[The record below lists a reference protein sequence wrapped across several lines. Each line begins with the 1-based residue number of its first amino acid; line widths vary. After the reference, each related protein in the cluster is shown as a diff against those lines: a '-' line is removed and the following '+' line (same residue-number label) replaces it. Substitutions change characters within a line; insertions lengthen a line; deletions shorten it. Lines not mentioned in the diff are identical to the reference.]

1 MARTRYGFIA
11 VAAVV
16 ASLWVAAP
24 AFAAGETFQVQTVD
38 AKGCASGDFDMTVL
52 KANLDGGSY
61 FVRTLVTVE
70 GLAYMNEQASTS
82 TNGPSPWSIFNNFT
96 YGALPN
102 QGTYPIPQ
110 NKVMRLDFTVERPK
124 GTILY
129 AWSLV
134 VDSCNT
140 GNILYNGLTAADL
153 DKDFVAIPADKCP
166 KVAGIG
172 RPNGCP
178 LRARSLAIAYDT
190 ASHRFFGWLFAEGF
204 SSFHSHRAV
213 TVWKVRPGPDRR
225 IGTVKTTGRGNWAL
239 GHARQAGR
247 YYATA
252 KALLLPKL
260 GQVPKE
266 TSLTLRLR

>member
-1 MARTRYGFIA
+1 LAKTRYGFIA
-11 VAAVV
+11 LAAVT
-16 ASLWVAAP
+16 ASLWAAAP
-24 AFAAGETFQVQTVD
+24 AFAAGETFQVQTVNT
-38 AKGCASGDFDMTVL
+38 AGCASGNFALGVVR
-52 KANLDGGSY
+52 ANLDGGLY
-61 FVRTLVTVE
+61 IVRTVVTVE
-70 GLAYMNEQASTS
+70 GLVYMNEQASIS
-82 TNGPSPWSIFNNFT
+82 VNGPSGWNILNNFT
-96 YGALPN
+96 YGAVPN
-102 QGTYPIPQ
+102 MGTYPIPQ
-110 NKVMRLDFTVERPK
+110 NKLMRADFTVERPK

-153 DKDFVAIPADKCP
+153 DRDFVGIPADKCP
-166 KVAGIG
+166 RVVGVG

-178 LRARSLAIAYDT
+178 LRARSLTIAYDT
-190 ASHRFFGWLFAEGF
+190 AGHRFFGWLFAEGF

-225 IGTVKTTGRGNWAL
+225 IGTVKTTRRGNWAL
-239 GHARQAGR
+239 GRAREGGR

-252 KALLLPKL
+252 KALLLPNL